1 MTKILVIG
9 DSCTDI
15 YTYCK
20 SSRLAPDKPVPILE
34 VEEVRS
40 CPGMAYNVFCN
51 AASLCGEEVDMAT
64 NDNYK
69 DVTKNRYVDK
79 ASNHMFFR
87 LDSSVPIERIDGVE
101 DLSFDYE
108 TIVIS
113 DYDKGFLTEE
123 DIEQICENHHR
134 VFLDT
139 KKILGPWARAAKF
152 IKINNHEYQRSHE
165 FIDKYLKD
173 KVIRTMGDEG
183 CTYKDKV
190 YSTKRIETIDLS
202 GAGDTFLAALAVHY
216 THKEDISKAIKFA
229 NKCASQV
236 CRKKGTSIVVKD

>member
-113 DYDKGFLTEE
+113 DYDKGFLTED

-139 KKILGPWARAAKF
+139 KKVLGPWARAAKLLRLIIMS
-152 IKINNHEYQRSHE
+152 IKDLMNLLISILKIRLLELWVMKDVL
-165 FIDKYLKD
+165 IKTKYILLKEL
-173 KVIRTMGDEG
+173 KLLIYLEQE
-183 CTYKDKV
+183 
-190 YSTKRIETIDLS
+190 ILS
-202 GAGDTFLAALAVHY
+202 
-216 THKEDISKAIKFA
+216 
-229 NKCASQV
+229 
-236 CRKKGTSIVVKD
+236 